1 MIWDLL
7 KQMINGI
14 KTIIENVDFSHDFE
28 NEIMTFIKD
37 NVKEYKQI
45 DKDCISLDV
54 KEITNLLKD
63 LSSGKVEYPKE
74 LSSNKDKVLV
84 FNFLLS
90 LSTSDE
96 DVEVRLN

>member
-1 MIWDLL
+1 
-7 KQMINGI
+7 MINGI

-74 LSSNKDKVLV
+74 LSSDKDKVLV